1 MSRCNG
7 ENAMANAREDAPA
20 VDAAVLAAAGGEA
33 REKDGIA
40 MAASRARKDAGAAAH
55 GAEGRALPAM
65 RGTVRGLQGRG
76 PILAR
81 HLREGPPP
89 PGHVQG
95 RAPFH
100 VGTPIKVEGVER
112 ERVARVL
119 GLHLSLPWMQ
129 RGWIFSR
136 STEKGS
142 RGRTAPRGTRR
153 SGCGRSPGRDNHP
166 PCTVRPNAGSRAWES
181 GAWKRARNRCKSVF
195 RLRK

>member
-1 MSRCNG
+1 MVSQCGR
-7 ENAMANAREDAPA
+7 
-20 VDAAVLAAAGGEA
+20 
-33 REKDGIA
+33 IA
-40 MAASRARKDAGAAAH
+40 LLRLRRGPGAGAHGLYNTPHGRRHREFSQSTHAH
-55 GAEGRALPAM
+55 SS
-65 RGTVRGLQGRG
+65 
-76 PILAR
+76 I
-81 HLREGPPP
+81 HREHTRRPW
-89 PGHVQG
+89 
-95 RAPFH
+95 RKSMH

-166 PCTVRPNAGSRAWES
+166 PVHRPSKRRVAGVGERGVEE
-181 GAWKRARNRCKSVF
+181 GAEPVQIRIPAAQERQLGPAPTYCSERVDAKKNSCNFYFFLFLPISLFFVY
-195 RLRK
+195 